1 MLLIGLTGGIASGK
15 TFVSDCFA
23 KLGAVIIDADQLARD
38 VVTPG
43 SKGLNALIGHF
54 GPTILTPEG
63 ILNRQQLRKLVFD
76 NAENRAFVESTLH
89 PLIRSLSEEKI
100 ENARKTAVSYSI
112 YAVPLLVETN
122 QQLRF
127 DRIAVVDIP
136 VELQI
141 ERLTQRDQSSIEQA
155 RKILDAQATREQRLD
170 VADDVI
176 DNSGT
181 KADTRAR
188 VSQLHDL
195 YAELSQQPVR

>member
-63 ILNRQQLRKLVFD
+63 ILNRQQLRKLVFG

-155 RKILDAQATREQRLD
+155 RKILDAQATREQRLV